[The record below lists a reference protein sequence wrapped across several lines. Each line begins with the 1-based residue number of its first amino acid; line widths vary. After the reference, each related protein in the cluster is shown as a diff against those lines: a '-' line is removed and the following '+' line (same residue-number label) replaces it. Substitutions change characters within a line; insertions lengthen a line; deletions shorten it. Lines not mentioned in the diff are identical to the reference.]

1 MQVDHRPKLARQFYV
16 FFMTS
21 SDPNLTE
28 NMANPAEVN
37 GNAKI
42 KHACM
47 IMYN

>member
-1 MQVDHRPKLARQFYV
+1 MQVDHRPELARQFDV
-16 FFMTS
+16 FFNDLIGS
-21 SDPNLTE
+21 KSHE

-37 GNAKI
+37 GNTKI